1 MDMAGMKWTETK
13 DIGVVF
19 KEYYQQLFTAEG
31 VEGIEDCVAC
41 VSERISLAL
50 NESLSVEFV
59 AEEIVRAL
67 AQMHPLKSLRHDG
80 FGVSF
85 FQQHWG
91 IIGDKVRM
99 VILDFLNGGSFDP
112 VINET
117 FIMLIPKTPTTSSV
131 GEYRP
136 ISLCNVLYKLI
147 AKVLANRL
155 KTVLPSIISHNQ
167 SAFVSG
173 RLIMDSATFHAYT
186 HEKQKRLYGSE
197 VGHAE
202 GL

>member
-1 MDMAGMKWTETK
+1 MAGAKWTDTE
-13 DIGVVF
+13 DIGAAF
-19 KEYYQQLFTAEG
+19 KDYYQQLFTAEG
-31 VEGIEDCVAC
+31 VEGIDDCIEC
-41 VSERISLAL
+41 VTGRVSPAL
-50 NESLSVEFV
+50 NESLSAEFV
-59 AEEIVRAL
+59 AEEIDRAL
-67 AQMHPLKSLRHDG
+67 AQMHPLKSPGPDG

-91 IIGDKVRM
+91 IIGGKVKRA
-99 VILDFLNGGSFDP
+99 ILDFLNGGSFDP

-117 FIMLIPKTPTTSSV
+117 FITLIPKTPTAASV

-167 SAFVSG
+167 SAFVPG
-173 RLIMDSATFHAYT
+173 RLITDNVLVAYEALHSMHT
-186 HEKQKRLYGSE
+186 
-197 VGHAE
+197 
-202 GL
+202 